1 MKNLY
6 NSKINEVFLAQIK
19 RNKKFSK
26 SKFNYLPEEIYN
38 FFFLTFTL
46 LFSLAIISHDPT
58 DPNFFKTGLG
68 DTINNYIGVFGSYI
82 SHITFMVLG
91 NSSYFFTSLLLYL
104 ALCKYRILSNDIKLA
119 SLKNITLIVI
129 MLISLSL
136 LFEFTVPN
144 SGGYLGHLIFYYVS
158 NYIGDYGTLLA
169 SVLILIYSFTIYFN
183 VSIMSLLK
191 KTNKIFT
198 YVYLKTKYNIKSFYE
213 KTNLKIQLNKQKK
226 DNIENNKEKA
236 PRSTTV
242 EILKEKP
249 VESKRAFKEKQQILF
264 SDDNNRLPLIEFLE
278 KHDSEIISH
287 DEDSLKLMSELL
299 EQNLSHYGISAK
311 VKAVKPGPIVTLFEI
326 EPVAGTKA
334 ATINTISKDLAR
346 TMTVPSLRV
355 VETVPGTAHIG
366 IEIPNDDRETVSLKD
381 IISSKEFED
390 SKASLTMAL
399 GKDIQGKPV
408 CIDLHKLPHLLVA
421 GTTGSGKSVAVH
433 SMIVSL
439 LYKHDVDHLKFLMID
454 PKMLEL
460 STYEGLPHLLHP
472 VVTDMNEAKSVLHWC
487 VQEMERRYRFM
498 MDLNVRNIQSYNKQ
512 IKKNQD
518 EGVNVVYGPSEG
530 NNEKFHEKIPYIVV
544 VVDEFADMMQTVG
557 KKVEDLITRLA
568 QKARAAG
575 IHLILAT
582 QRPSVNVI
590 TGLIKAN
597 IPTRIGMKVSSNID
611 SRTILDSMGAEQL
624 LGLGDMLFRDSGTN
638 VLKRIHGSYVSE
650 NEISKITDFLREQ
663 KISDEIESIL
673 LEDNDDTT
681 DNEINETSD
690 ELYNEAVSIV
700 KETKKTSISFLQRKL
715 KIGYNRAANLIEA
728 MEAKGILSEPQ
739 TNGNR
744 DIL

>member
-1 MKNLY
+1 MLFGKTTYFITVLLIYLVLERYGLVPSRGTIFSYKNSLLVLLILTSLSIISDFILSGTGGY
-6 NSKINEVFLAQIK
+6 LGHISLHHL
-19 RNKKFSK
+19 S
-26 SKFNYLPEEIYN
+26 NYIGAYGSVTASL
-38 FFFLTFTL
+38 LTL
-46 LFSLAIISHDPT
+46 LFSLV
-58 DPNFFKTGLG
+58 
-68 DTINNYIGVFGSYI
+68 Y
-82 SHITFMVLG
+82 
-91 NSSYFFTSLLLYL
+91 YF
-104 ALCKYRILSNDIKLA
+104 DI
-119 SLKNITLIVI
+119 
-129 MLISLSL
+129 
-136 LFEFTVPN
+136 
-144 SGGYLGHLIFYYVS
+144 
-158 NYIGDYGTLLA
+158 
-169 SVLILIYSFTIYFN
+169 SVLSTYN
-183 VSIMSLLK
+183 RLK
-191 KTNKIFT
+191 KIFT
-198 YVYLKTKYNIKSFYE
+198 YLYLKIKYKVLSFYE
-213 KTNLKIQLNKQKK
+213 KTNLQIQLAKQKK
-226 DNIENNKEKA
+226 NNNENIIKKEPSA
-236 PRSTTV
+236 TQV
-242 EILKEKP
+242 EIIKQKSI
-249 VESKRAFKEKQQILF
+249 ESKREFKEKQQTLF
-264 SDDNNRLPLIEFLE
+264 SDNNKLPLLEFLE
-278 KHDSEIISH
+278 KHNSEIINH
-287 DEDSLKLMSELL
+287 DEDSLKLMSEML
-299 EQNLSHYGISAK
+299 EQNLQHYGISAK

-326 EPVAGTKA
+326 EPIAGTKA
-334 ATINTISKDLAR
+334 ATISTISKDLAR

-381 IISSKEFED
+381 IISSKEFEN
-390 SKASLTMAL
+390 SKAALTMAL

-408 CIDLHKLPHLLVA
+408 CVDLHKLPHLLVA

-439 LYKHDVDHLKFLMID
+439 LYKHDIENLKFLMID

-512 IKKNQD
+512 LKQNIDDGIKT
-518 EGVNVVYGPSEG
+518 VYGPTEG
-530 NNEKFHEKIPYIVV
+530 NNEKYHEKLPYIVV

-597 IPTRIGMKVSSNID
+597 IPTRIGLKVSSNID

-624 LGLGDMLFRDSGTN
+624 LGLGDMLFRGSGTN
-638 VLKRIHGSYVSE
+638 VLQRIHGAFVSE
-650 NEISKITDFLREQ
+650 GEITKIADFLRDQ
-663 KISDEIESIL
+663 KRNDDIESIL
-673 LEDNDDTT
+673 LDNDETE
-681 DNEINETSD
+681 NQEEINETSD
-690 ELYNEAVSIV
+690 ELYNEAVNIV
-700 KETKKTSISFLQRKL
+700 KDTKKTSISFLQRKL

-739 TNGNR
+739 SNGNR

>member
-1 MKNLY
+1 M
-6 NSKINEVFLAQIK
+6 AQIR
-19 RNKKFSK
+19 RNKKFTQSK
-26 SKFNYLPEEIYN
+26 LSYLPKEIYN
-38 FFFLTFTL
+38 FFFLAFTL
-46 LFSLAIISHDPT
+46 LFALSIISHDPS

-68 DTINNYIGVFGSYI
+68 DTINNYIGIFGSYI
-82 SHITFMVLG
+82 SHITFMIFG
-91 NSSYFFTSLLLYL
+91 KTSYFITALLIYL
-104 ALCKYRILSNDIKLA
+104 AFQKYRILITNETSV
-119 SLKNITLIVI
+119 SFKNIALVI
-129 MLISLSL
+129 ILLTSMSTVSEYILSS
-136 LFEFTVPN
+136 T
-144 SGGYLGHLIFYYVS
+144 GGYLGHIIFYHLS
-158 NYIGDYGTLLA
+158 NYIGEYGALLA
-169 SVLILIYSFTIYFN
+169 SVMSFVYSFIFYFDIS
-183 VSIMSLLK
+183 VSN
-191 KTNKIFT
+191 TFNKIMKMST
-198 YVYLKTKYNIKSFYE
+198 YIYLKTKYKLGNLYE
-213 KTNLKIQLNKQKK
+213 QINLKVQLAKQKKTNLNIKVEKK
-226 DNIENNKEKA
+226 PNL
-236 PRSTTV
+236 TQV
-242 EILKEKP
+242 EIVKP
-249 VESKRAFKEKQQILF
+249 KSVESKRAFKEKQQILF
-264 SDDNNRLPLIEFLE
+264 SDSNNKLPLLEFLE
-278 KHDSEIISH
+278 QHDSEIINH
-287 DEDSLKLMSELL
+287 DEESLKLMSEML

-334 ATINTISKDLAR
+334 ATINKISKDLAR

-381 IISSKEFED
+381 IISSKEFEN
-390 SKASLTMAL
+390 SRAALTMAL

-408 CIDLHKLPHLLVA
+408 CVDLHKLPHLLVA

-512 IKKNQD
+512 IKKNKD
-518 EGVNVVYGPSEG
+518 EGINAVYSPTEG
-530 NNEKFHEKIPYIVV
+530 NNERYHEKLPYIVV

-597 IPTRIGMKVSSNID
+597 IPTRIGLKVSSNID

-624 LGLGDMLFRDSGTN
+624 LGLGDMLFRGSGTN
-638 VLKRIHGSYVSE
+638 ILQRIHGAYVSE
-650 NEISKITDFLREQ
+650 GEITKISDFLREQ
-663 KISDEIESIL
+663 KRNNEIESIL
-673 LEDNDDTT
+673 LEDDEPEEN
-681 DNEINETSD
+681 NEINETSD
-690 ELYNEAVSIV
+690 ELYNEAVNIV

-739 TNGNR
+739 SNGNR
-744 DIL
+744 EIL

>member
-1 MKNLY
+1 
-6 NSKINEVFLAQIK
+6 
-19 RNKKFSK
+19 
-26 SKFNYLPEEIYN
+26 LPKEIFN

-46 LFSLAIISHDPT
+46 LFTLSIISYDPS

-68 DTINNYIGVFGSYI
+68 DTINNYIGIFGSYV
-82 SHITFMVLG
+82 SHITFMLFGKTTYFISVLLIYLVLERYG
-91 NSSYFFTSLLLYL
+91 LVPSRGTIFSYKNSLLVLLILTSLSIISDF
-104 ALCKYRILSNDIKLA
+104 ILSG
-119 SLKNITLIVI
+119 T
-129 MLISLSL
+129 
-136 LFEFTVPN
+136 
-144 SGGYLGHLIFYYVS
+144 GGYLGHISLHHLS
-158 NYIGDYGTLLA
+158 NYIGAYGSVIASLLTLLFSLVHYFDI
-169 SVLILIYSFTIYFN
+169 SVLSTYNRF
-183 VSIMSLLK
+183 K
-191 KTNKIFT
+191 KIFT
-198 YVYLKTKYNIKSFYE
+198 YLYLKIKYKVLSFYE
-213 KTNLKIQLNKQKK
+213 KTNLQIQLAKQKK
-226 DNIENNKEKA
+226 NNNENIIKKE
-236 PRSTTV
+236 PSTTQV
-242 EILKEKP
+242 EIIKQKSI
-249 VESKRAFKEKQQILF
+249 ESKREFKEKQQTLF
-264 SDDNNRLPLIEFLE
+264 SDNNKLPLLEFLE
-278 KHDSEIISH
+278 KHNSEIINH
-287 DEDSLKLMSELL
+287 DEDSLKLMSEML
-299 EQNLSHYGISAK
+299 EQNLQHYGISAK

-326 EPVAGTKA
+326 EPIAGTKA
-334 ATINTISKDLAR
+334 ATISTISKDLAR

-381 IISSKEFED
+381 IISSKEFEN
-390 SKASLTMAL
+390 SKAALTMAL

-408 CIDLHKLPHLLVA
+408 CVDLHKLPHLLVA

-439 LYKHDVDHLKFLMID
+439 LYKHDIENLKFLMID

-512 IKKNQD
+512 LKQNIDDGIKT
-518 EGVNVVYGPSEG
+518 VYGPTEG
-530 NNEKFHEKIPYIVV
+530 NNEKYHEKLPYIVV

-597 IPTRIGMKVSSNID
+597 IPTRIGLKVSSNID

-624 LGLGDMLFRDSGTN
+624 LGLGDMLFRGSGTN
-638 VLKRIHGSYVSE
+638 VLQRIHGAFVSE
-650 NEISKITDFLREQ
+650 GEITKIADFLRDQ
-663 KISDEIESIL
+663 KRNDDIESIL
-673 LEDNDDTT
+673 LDNDETE
-681 DNEINETSD
+681 NQEEINETSD
-690 ELYNEAVSIV
+690 ELYNEAVNIV
-700 KETKKTSISFLQRKL
+700 KDTKKTSISFLQRKL

-739 TNGNR
+739 SNGNR

>member
-1 MKNLY
+1 M
-6 NSKINEVFLAQIK
+6 AQIR
-19 RNKKFSK
+19 RNKKFTQSK
-26 SKFNYLPEEIYN
+26 LSYLPREIYN
-38 FFFLTFTL
+38 FFFLAFTL
-46 LFSLAIISHDPT
+46 LFALSIISHDPS

-68 DTINNYIGVFGSYI
+68 DTINNYIGIFGSYI
-82 SHITFMVLG
+82 SHITFMIFG
-91 NSSYFFTSLLLYL
+91 KTSYFITALLIYL
-104 ALCKYRILSNDIKLA
+104 AFQKYRILITNETSV
-119 SLKNITLIVI
+119 SFKNIALVLILLTSMSTVSEYI
-129 MLISLSL
+129 LSS
-136 LFEFTVPN
+136 T
-144 SGGYLGHLIFYYVS
+144 GGYLGHIIFYHLS
-158 NYIGDYGTLLA
+158 NYIGAYGALLA
-169 SVLILIYSFTIYFN
+169 SVMSFVYSFIFYFDIS
-183 VSIMSLLK
+183 VSN
-191 KTNKIFT
+191 TFNKIMKMST
-198 YVYLKTKYNIKSFYE
+198 YIYLKTKYKLGNLYE
-213 KTNLKIQLNKQKK
+213 QINLKVQLAKQKKTNLNIKVEKK
-226 DNIENNKEKA
+226 PNL
-236 PRSTTV
+236 TQV
-242 EILKEKP
+242 EIVKPKP

-264 SDDNNRLPLIEFLE
+264 SDSNNKLPLLEFLE
-278 KHDSEIISH
+278 QHDSEIINH
-287 DEDSLKLMSELL
+287 DEESLKLMSEML

-381 IISSKEFED
+381 IISSKEFEN

-408 CIDLHKLPHLLVA
+408 CVDLHKLPHLLVA

-512 IKKNQD
+512 IKKNKD
-518 EGVNVVYGPSEG
+518 EGINSVYSPTEG
-530 NNEKFHEKIPYIVV
+530 NNERYHEKLPYIVV

-597 IPTRIGMKVSSNID
+597 IPTRIGLKVSSNID

-624 LGLGDMLFRDSGTN
+624 LGLGDMLFRGSGTN
-638 VLKRIHGSYVSE
+638 ILQRIHGAYVSE
-650 NEISKITDFLREQ
+650 GEITKISDFLREQ
-663 KISDEIESIL
+663 KRNNEIESIL
-673 LEDNDDTT
+673 LEDDEPEEQ
-681 DNEINETSD
+681 NEINETSD
-690 ELYNEAVSIV
+690 ELYNEAVNIV

-739 TNGNR
+739 SNGNR
-744 DIL
+744 EIL

>member
-1 MKNLY
+1 MY
-6 NSKINEVFLAQIK
+6 NPYRNEVNLAQIR
-19 RNKKFSK
+19 RNKKFTQSK
-26 SKFNYLPEEIYN
+26 LSYLPKEIYN
-38 FFFLTFTL
+38 FFFLAFTL
-46 LFSLAIISHDPT
+46 LFALSIISHDPS

-68 DTINNYIGVFGSYI
+68 DTINNYIGIFGSYI
-82 SHITFMVLG
+82 SHITFMIFG
-91 NSSYFFTSLLLYL
+91 KTSYFITALLIYL
-104 ALCKYRILSNDIKLA
+104 AFQKYRILIANETSV
-119 SLKNITLIVI
+119 SFKNIALVI
-129 MLISLSL
+129 ILLTSLSTV
-136 LFEFTVPN
+136 FEYILSST
-144 SGGYLGHLIFYYVS
+144 GGYLGHIIFYHLS
-158 NYIGDYGTLLA
+158 NYIGAYGTLLA
-169 SVLILIYSFTIYFN
+169 SVMSFVYSFIFYFD
-183 VSIMSLLK
+183 VSVSN
-191 KTNKIFT
+191 TFNKIIKMST
-198 YVYLKTKYNIKSFYE
+198 YIYLKTKYKLGNLYE
-213 KTNLKIQLNKQKK
+213 QINLKVQLAKQKKTNLNIKVEKK
-226 DNIENNKEKA
+226 PNL
-236 PRSTTV
+236 TQV
-242 EILKEKP
+242 EIVKPKP

-264 SDDNNRLPLIEFLE
+264 SDSNNKLPLLEFLE
-278 KHDSEIISH
+278 QHDSEIINH
-287 DEDSLKLMSELL
+287 DEESLKLMSEML

-381 IISSKEFED
+381 IISSKEFEN

-408 CIDLHKLPHLLVA
+408 CVDLHKLPHLLVA

-512 IKKNQD
+512 IKKNKD
-518 EGVNVVYGPSEG
+518 EGINAVYSPTEG
-530 NNEKFHEKIPYIVV
+530 NNERYHEKLPYIVV

-597 IPTRIGMKVSSNID
+597 IPTRIGLKVSSNID

-624 LGLGDMLFRDSGTN
+624 LGLGDMLFRGSGTN
-638 VLKRIHGSYVSE
+638 ILQRIHGAFVSE
-650 NEISKITDFLREQ
+650 GEITKISDFLREQ
-663 KISDEIESIL
+663 KRNNEMESIL
-673 LEDNDDTT
+673 LEDDEPEEQ
-681 DNEINETSD
+681 NEINETSD
-690 ELYNEAVSIV
+690 ELYNEAVNIV

-739 TNGNR
+739 SNGNR
-744 DIL
+744 EIL

>member
-1 MKNLY
+1 M
-6 NSKINEVFLAQIK
+6 AQIR
-19 RNKKFSK
+19 RNKKFTQSK
-26 SKFNYLPEEIYN
+26 LRYLPKEIYN
-38 FFFLTFTL
+38 FFFLAFTL
-46 LFSLAIISHDPT
+46 LFALSIISHDPS

-68 DTINNYIGVFGSYI
+68 DTINNYIGIFGSYI
-82 SHITFMVLG
+82 SHITFMIFG
-91 NSSYFFTSLLLYL
+91 KTSYFITALLIYL
-104 ALCKYRILSNDIKLA
+104 AFQKYRILITNETSV
-119 SLKNITLIVI
+119 SFKNIALVI
-129 MLISLSL
+129 ILLTSMSTVSEYILSS
-136 LFEFTVPN
+136 T
-144 SGGYLGHLIFYYVS
+144 GGYLGHIIFYHLS
-158 NYIGDYGTLLA
+158 NYIGAYGALLA
-169 SVLILIYSFTIYFN
+169 SVMSFVYSFIFYFDIS
-183 VSIMSLLK
+183 VSN
-191 KTNKIFT
+191 TFNKIMKMST
-198 YVYLKTKYNIKSFYE
+198 YIYLKTKYKLGNLYE
-213 KTNLKIQLNKQKK
+213 QINLKVQLAKQKKTNLNIKVEKK
-226 DNIENNKEKA
+226 SNL
-236 PRSTTV
+236 TQV
-242 EILKEKP
+242 EIVKPKP

-264 SDDNNRLPLIEFLE
+264 SDSNNKLPLLEFLE
-278 KHDSEIISH
+278 QHDSEIINH
-287 DEDSLKLMSELL
+287 DEESLKLMSEML

-381 IISSKEFED
+381 IISSKEFEN
-390 SKASLTMAL
+390 SKAALTMAL

-408 CIDLHKLPHLLVA
+408 CVDLHKLPHLLVA

-439 LYKHDVDHLKFLMID
+439 LYKHDIDHLKFLMID

-512 IKKNQD
+512 IKKNKD
-518 EGVNVVYGPSEG
+518 EGINAVYSPTEG
-530 NNEKFHEKIPYIVV
+530 NNERYHEKLPYIVV

-597 IPTRIGMKVSSNID
+597 IPTRIGLKVSSNID

-624 LGLGDMLFRDSGTN
+624 LGLGDMLFRGSGTN
-638 VLKRIHGSYVSE
+638 ILQRIHGAFVSE
-650 NEISKITDFLREQ
+650 GEITKISDFLREQ
-663 KISDEIESIL
+663 KRNNEMESIL
-673 LEDNDDTT
+673 LEDDEPEEQ
-681 DNEINETSD
+681 NEINETSD
-690 ELYNEAVSIV
+690 ELYNEAVNIV

-739 TNGNR
+739 SNGNR
-744 DIL
+744 EIL

>member
-1 MKNLY
+1 LVY
-6 NSKINEVFLAQIK
+6 
-19 RNKKFSK
+19 
-26 SKFNYLPEEIYN
+26 
-38 FFFLTFTL
+38 
-46 LFSLAIISHDPT
+46 
-58 DPNFFKTGLG
+58 
-68 DTINNYIGVFGSYI
+68 
-82 SHITFMVLG
+82 
-91 NSSYFFTSLLLYL
+91 YF
-104 ALCKYRILSNDIKLA
+104 DI
-119 SLKNITLIVI
+119 
-129 MLISLSL
+129 
-136 LFEFTVPN
+136 
-144 SGGYLGHLIFYYVS
+144 
-158 NYIGDYGTLLA
+158 
-169 SVLILIYSFTIYFN
+169 SVLRTYNRF
-183 VSIMSLLK
+183 K
-191 KTNKIFT
+191 KIFT
-198 YVYLKTKYNIKSFYE
+198 YLYLKIKYKTLSFYE
-213 KTNLKIQLNKQKK
+213 KTNLQIQLAKQKK
-226 DNIENNKEKA
+226 INNKNIIKKEPNA
-236 PRSTTV
+236 TEV
-242 EILKEKP
+242 EIIKP
-249 VESKRAFKEKQQILF
+249 KSIESKREFKEKQQTLF
-264 SDDNNRLPLIEFLE
+264 SNNNKLPLLEFLE
-278 KHDSEIISH
+278 KHNSEIINH
-287 DEDSLKLMSELL
+287 DEDSLKLMSEML
-299 EQNLSHYGISAK
+299 EQNLQHYGISAK

-326 EPVAGTKA
+326 EPIAGTKA
-334 ATINTISKDLAR
+334 ATISTISKDLAR

-381 IISSKEFED
+381 IISSKEFEN
-390 SKASLTMAL
+390 SKAALTMAL

-408 CIDLHKLPHLLVA
+408 CVDLHKLPHLLVA

-439 LYKHDVDHLKFLMID
+439 LYKHDIENLKFLMID

-512 IKKNQD
+512 LKQNIDNGIKT
-518 EGVNVVYGPSEG
+518 VYGPTEG
-530 NNEKFHEKIPYIVV
+530 NNEKYHEKLPYIVV

-597 IPTRIGMKVSSNID
+597 IPTRIGLKVSSNID

-624 LGLGDMLFRDSGTN
+624 LGLGDMLFRGSGTN
-638 VLKRIHGSYVSE
+638 VLQRIHGAFVSE
-650 NEISKITDFLREQ
+650 GEITKIADFLRDQ
-663 KISDEIESIL
+663 KRNNDIESIL
-673 LEDNDDTT
+673 LDNDETENQD
-681 DNEINETSD
+681 EINETSD
-690 ELYNEAVSIV
+690 ELYNEAVNIV
-700 KETKKTSISFLQRKL
+700 KDTKKTSISFLQRKL

-739 TNGNR
+739 SNGNR

>member
-1 MKNLY
+1 M
-6 NSKINEVFLAQIK
+6 AQIR
-19 RNKKFSK
+19 RNKKFTQSK
-26 SKFNYLPEEIYN
+26 LSYLPKEIYN
-38 FFFLTFTL
+38 FFFLAFTL
-46 LFSLAIISHDPT
+46 LFALSIISHDPS

-68 DTINNYIGVFGSYI
+68 DTINNYIGIFGSYI
-82 SHITFMVLG
+82 SHITFMIFG
-91 NSSYFFTSLLLYL
+91 KTSYFITALLIYL
-104 ALCKYRILSNDIKLA
+104 AFQKYRILITNETSA
-119 SLKNITLIVI
+119 SFKNIALVI
-129 MLISLSL
+129 ILLTSMSTVSEYILSS
-136 LFEFTVPN
+136 T
-144 SGGYLGHLIFYYVS
+144 GGYLGHIIFYHLS
-158 NYIGDYGTLLA
+158 NYIGEYGALLA
-169 SVLILIYSFTIYFN
+169 SVMSFVYSFIFYFDIS
-183 VSIMSLLK
+183 VSN
-191 KTNKIFT
+191 TFNKIMKMTT
-198 YVYLKTKYNIKSFYE
+198 YIYLKTKYKLGNLYE
-213 KTNLKIQLNKQKK
+213 QINLKVQLAKQKKTNLNIKIEKK
-226 DNIENNKEKA
+226 PNL
-236 PRSTTV
+236 TQV
-242 EILKEKP
+242 EIVKP
-249 VESKRAFKEKQQILF
+249 KSVESKRAFKEKQQILF
-264 SDDNNRLPLIEFLE
+264 SDSNNKLPLLEFLE
-278 KHDSEIISH
+278 QHDSEIINH
-287 DEDSLKLMSELL
+287 DEESLKLMSEML

-381 IISSKEFED
+381 IISSKEFEN
-390 SKASLTMAL
+390 SKAALTMAL

-408 CIDLHKLPHLLVA
+408 CVDLHKLPHLLVA

-439 LYKHDVDHLKFLMID
+439 LYKHDIDHLKFLMID

-512 IKKNQD
+512 IKKNKD
-518 EGVNVVYGPSEG
+518 EGINAVYSPTEG
-530 NNEKFHEKIPYIVV
+530 NNEKYHEKLPYIVV

-597 IPTRIGMKVSSNID
+597 IPTRIGLKVSSNID

-624 LGLGDMLFRDSGTN
+624 LGLGDMLFRGSGTN
-638 VLKRIHGSYVSE
+638 ILQRIHGAFVSE
-650 NEISKITDFLREQ
+650 GEITKISDFLREQ
-663 KISDEIESIL
+663 KRNNEMESIL
-673 LEDNDDTT
+673 LEDDEPEEQ
-681 DNEINETSD
+681 NEINETSD
-690 ELYNEAVSIV
+690 ELYNEAVNIV

-739 TNGNR
+739 SNGNR
-744 DIL
+744 EIL

>member
-1 MKNLY
+1 
-6 NSKINEVFLAQIK
+6 LAQIK
-19 RNKKFSK
+19 RNKKFTK
-26 SKFNYLPEEIYN
+26 TKLNYLPKEIFN

-46 LFSLAIISHDPT
+46 LFTLSIISYDPS

-68 DTINNYIGVFGSYI
+68 DTINNYIGIFGSYV
-82 SHITFMVLG
+82 SHITFMLFGKTTYFISVLLIYLVLERYG
-91 NSSYFFTSLLLYL
+91 LVPSRGTIFSYKNSLLVLLILTSLSIISDF
-104 ALCKYRILSNDIKLA
+104 ILSG
-119 SLKNITLIVI
+119 T
-129 MLISLSL
+129 
-136 LFEFTVPN
+136 
-144 SGGYLGHLIFYYVS
+144 GGYLGHISLHHLS
-158 NYIGDYGTLLA
+158 NYIGAYGSVIASLLTLLFSLVHYFDI
-169 SVLILIYSFTIYFN
+169 SVLSTYNRF
-183 VSIMSLLK
+183 K
-191 KTNKIFT
+191 KIFT
-198 YVYLKTKYNIKSFYE
+198 YLYLKIKYKVLSFYE
-213 KTNLKIQLNKQKK
+213 KTNLQIQLAKQKK
-226 DNIENNKEKA
+226 NNNENIIKKE
-236 PRSTTV
+236 PSTTQV
-242 EILKEKP
+242 EIIKQKSI
-249 VESKRAFKEKQQILF
+249 ESKREFKEKQQTLF
-264 SDDNNRLPLIEFLE
+264 SDNNKLPLLEFLE
-278 KHDSEIISH
+278 KHNSEIINH
-287 DEDSLKLMSELL
+287 DEDSLKLMSEML
-299 EQNLSHYGISAK
+299 EQNLQHYGISAK

-326 EPVAGTKA
+326 EPIAGTKA
-334 ATINTISKDLAR
+334 ATISTISKDLAR

-381 IISSKEFED
+381 IISSKEFEN
-390 SKASLTMAL
+390 SKAALTMAL

-408 CIDLHKLPHLLVA
+408 CVDLHKLPHLLVA

-439 LYKHDVDHLKFLMID
+439 LYKHDIENLKFLMID

-512 IKKNQD
+512 LKQNIDDGIKT
-518 EGVNVVYGPSEG
+518 VYGPTEG
-530 NNEKFHEKIPYIVV
+530 NNEKYHEKLPYIVV

-597 IPTRIGMKVSSNID
+597 IPTRIGLKVSSNID

-624 LGLGDMLFRDSGTN
+624 LGLGDMLFRGSGTN
-638 VLKRIHGSYVSE
+638 VLQRIHGAFVSE
-650 NEISKITDFLREQ
+650 GEITKIADFLRDQ
-663 KISDEIESIL
+663 KRNDDIESIL
-673 LEDNDDTT
+673 LDNDETE
-681 DNEINETSD
+681 NQEEINETSD
-690 ELYNEAVSIV
+690 ELYNEAVNIV
-700 KETKKTSISFLQRKL
+700 KDTKKTSISFLQRKL

-739 TNGNR
+739 SNGNR

>member
-1 MKNLY
+1 VKNLY

-19 RNKKFSK
+19 RNKKFTK
-26 SKFNYLPEEIYN
+26 AKFNYVPEEIYN

-46 LFSLAIISHDPT
+46 LFSLAIISHDPS

-91 NSSYFFTSLLLYL
+91 NSSYFLMGLLLYL
-104 ALCKYRILSNDIKLA
+104 ALCKYRITRNDIKLF
-119 SLKNITLIVI
+119 SLKHIALMMI

-136 LFEFTVPN
+136 LFEYTTAS
-144 SGGYLGHLIFYYVS
+144 SGGYLGHSLFYYLS
-158 NYIGDYGTLLA
+158 NYIGNYGTLLA
-169 SVLILIYSFTIYFN
+169 SILSLIYSAIIYFKIS
-183 VSIMSLLK
+183 VIALLN

-198 YVYLKTKYNIKSFYE
+198 YIYLKTKYNLKSFYE
-213 KTNLKIQLNKQKK
+213 KTNLQIQLNKQKK
-226 DNIENNKEKA
+226 VKIEHSKEKS
-236 PRSTTV
+236 PRNTKV

-249 VESKRAFKEKQQILF
+249 IESKREFKEKQQILF
-264 SDDNNRLPLIEFLE
+264 SDSNNKLPLIEFLE
-278 KHDSEIISH
+278 KHNSEIINH
-287 DEDSLKLMSELL
+287 DEASLKLMSEML

-311 VKAVKPGPIVTLFEI
+311 VQAVKPGPIVTLFEI

-381 IISSKEFED
+381 IICSKEFEN
-390 SKASLTMAL
+390 SKAALTMAL

-512 IKKNQD
+512 VEKNQE

-530 NNEKFHEKIPYIVV
+530 NNEKYHEKIPYIVV

-638 VLKRIHGSYVSE
+638 VLKRIHGSFVSE

-663 KISDEIESIL
+663 KINEDIESIL
-673 LEDNDDTT
+673 LDDDDESIDT
-681 DNEINETSD
+681 EINETSD

-739 TNGNR
+739 SNGNR
-744 DIL
+744 ELL

>member
-1 MKNLY
+1 MY
-6 NSKINEVFLAQIK
+6 NPYRNEVDLAQIR
-19 RNKKFSK
+19 RNKKFTQSK
-26 SKFNYLPEEIYN
+26 LSYLPKEIYN
-38 FFFLTFTL
+38 FFFLAFTL
-46 LFSLAIISHDPT
+46 LFALSIISHDPS

-68 DTINNYIGVFGSYI
+68 DTINNYIGIFGSYI
-82 SHITFMVLG
+82 SHITFMIFG
-91 NSSYFFTSLLLYL
+91 KTSYFITALLIYL
-104 ALCKYRILSNDIKLA
+104 AFQKYRILISTETPV
-119 SLKNITLIVI
+119 SLKNILLVI
-129 MLISLSL
+129 ILLTSMSSISEHILSN
-136 LFEFTVPN
+136 T
-144 SGGYLGHLIFYYVS
+144 GGYLGHIIFYYLS
-158 NYIGDYGTLLA
+158 NYIGVYGALLA
-169 SVLILIYSFTIYFN
+169 SVMSFAYSFIFYFDISVSNTLNKITKISTYIYFKTKYKLGN
-183 VSIMSLLK
+183 LYEQINLKVQLAKQK
-191 KTNKIFT
+191 KTN
-198 YVYLKTKYNIKSFYE
+198 LNIKIE
-213 KTNLKIQLNKQKK
+213 KKPNLTQ
-226 DNIENNKEKA
+226 
-236 PRSTTV
+236 V
-242 EILKEKP
+242 EIVKP
-249 VESKRAFKEKQQILF
+249 KSVESKRAFKEKQQILF
-264 SDDNNRLPLIEFLE
+264 GDSNNKLPLLEFLQQ
-278 KHDSEIISH
+278 HDSEIINH
-287 DEDSLKLMSELL
+287 NEESLKLMSEML

-381 IISSKEFED
+381 IISSKEFEN
-390 SKASLTMAL
+390 SKAALTMAL

-408 CIDLHKLPHLLVA
+408 CFDLHKLPHLLVA

-512 IKKNQD
+512 IKKNKD
-518 EGVNVVYGPSEG
+518 EGINAVYSPTEG
-530 NNEKFHEKIPYIVV
+530 NNERYHEKLPYIVV

-597 IPTRIGMKVSSNID
+597 IPTRIGLKVSSNID

-624 LGLGDMLFRDSGTN
+624 LGLGDMLFRGSGTN
-638 VLKRIHGSYVSE
+638 ILQRIHGAYVSE
-650 NEISKITDFLREQ
+650 GEITKISEFLREQ
-663 KISDEIESIL
+663 KRNNEIESIL
-673 LEDNDDTT
+673 LEDDEPEEQ
-681 DNEINETSD
+681 NEINETSD
-690 ELYNEAVSIV
+690 ELYNEAVNIV

-739 TNGNR
+739 SNGNR
-744 DIL
+744 EIL

>member
-1 MKNLY
+1 M
-6 NSKINEVFLAQIK
+6 AQIK
-19 RNKKFSK
+19 RNKKFTK
-26 SKFNYLPEEIYN
+26 TKLNYLPKEIFN

-46 LFSLAIISHDPT
+46 LFTLSIISHDPS

-68 DTINNYIGVFGSYI
+68 DTINNYIGIFGSYV
-82 SHITFMVLG
+82 SHITFMLFGKTTYFITVLLIYLVLERYG
-91 NSSYFFTSLLLYL
+91 LVPSRGTTFSYKNSLLVL
-104 ALCKYRILSNDIKLA
+104 
-119 SLKNITLIVI
+119 LI
-129 MLISLSL
+129 LISLSIMSDFIL
-136 LFEFTVPN
+136 SGT
-144 SGGYLGHLIFYYVS
+144 GGYLGHISLHHLS
-158 NYIGDYGTLLA
+158 NYIGAYGSVIASLVTLLYSLVYYFDI
-169 SVLILIYSFTIYFN
+169 SVLSTYNRF
-183 VSIMSLLK
+183 K
-191 KTNKIFT
+191 KIFT
-198 YVYLKTKYNIKSFYE
+198 YLYLKIKYKTLSFYE
-213 KTNLKIQLNKQKK
+213 KTNLQIQLAKQKK
-226 DNIENNKEKA
+226 INNKNIIKKEPNA
-236 PRSTTV
+236 TEV
-242 EILKEKP
+242 EIIKP
-249 VESKRAFKEKQQILF
+249 KSIESKREFKEKQQTLF
-264 SDDNNRLPLIEFLE
+264 SDNNKLPLLEFLE
-278 KHDSEIISH
+278 KHNSEIINH
-287 DEDSLKLMSELL
+287 DEDSLKLMSEML
-299 EQNLSHYGISAK
+299 EQNLQHYGISAK

-326 EPVAGTKA
+326 EPIAGTKA
-334 ATINTISKDLAR
+334 ATISTISKDLAR

-381 IISSKEFED
+381 IISSKEFEN
-390 SKASLTMAL
+390 SKAALTMAL

-408 CIDLHKLPHLLVA
+408 CVDLHKLPHLLVA

-439 LYKHDVDHLKFLMID
+439 LYKHDIENLKFLMID

-512 IKKNQD
+512 LKQNIDNGIKT
-518 EGVNVVYGPSEG
+518 VYGPTEG
-530 NNEKFHEKIPYIVV
+530 NNEKYHEKLPYIVV

-597 IPTRIGMKVSSNID
+597 IPTRIGLKVSSNID

-624 LGLGDMLFRDSGTN
+624 LGLGDMLFRGSGTN
-638 VLKRIHGSYVSE
+638 VLQRIHGAFVSE
-650 NEISKITDFLREQ
+650 GEITKIADFLRDQ
-663 KISDEIESIL
+663 KRNDDIESIL
-673 LEDNDDTT
+673 LDNDETE
-681 DNEINETSD
+681 NQEEINETSD
-690 ELYNEAVSIV
+690 ELYNEAVNIV
-700 KETKKTSISFLQRKL
+700 KDTKKTSISFLQRKL

-739 TNGNR
+739 SNGNR

>member
-1 MKNLY
+1 MSTVSEY
-6 NSKINEVFLAQIK
+6 
-19 RNKKFSK
+19 
-26 SKFNYLPEEIYN
+26 
-38 FFFLTFTL
+38 
-46 LFSLAIISHDPT
+46 
-58 DPNFFKTGLG
+58 
-68 DTINNYIGVFGSYI
+68 
-82 SHITFMVLG
+82 
-91 NSSYFFTSLLLYL
+91 
-104 ALCKYRILSNDIKLA
+104 ILS
-119 SLKNITLIVI
+119 ST
-129 MLISLSL
+129 
-136 LFEFTVPN
+136 
-144 SGGYLGHLIFYYVS
+144 GGYLGHIIFYHLS
-158 NYIGDYGTLLA
+158 NYIGEYGALLA
-169 SVLILIYSFTIYFN
+169 SVMSFVYSFIFYFDIS
-183 VSIMSLLK
+183 VSN
-191 KTNKIFT
+191 TFNKIMKMTT
-198 YVYLKTKYNIKSFYE
+198 YIYLKTKYKLGNLYE
-213 KTNLKIQLNKQKK
+213 QINLKVQLAKQKKTNLNIKVEKK
-226 DNIENNKEKA
+226 PNL
-236 PRSTTV
+236 TQV
-242 EILKEKP
+242 EIVKP
-249 VESKRAFKEKQQILF
+249 KSVESKRAFKEKQQILF
-264 SDDNNRLPLIEFLE
+264 SDSNNKLPLLEFLE
-278 KHDSEIISH
+278 QHDSEIINH
-287 DEDSLKLMSELL
+287 DEESLKLMSEML

-381 IISSKEFED
+381 IISSKEFEN
-390 SKASLTMAL
+390 SKAALTMAL

-408 CIDLHKLPHLLVA
+408 CVDLHKLPHLLVA

-439 LYKHDVDHLKFLMID
+439 LYKHDIDHLKFLMID

-512 IKKNQD
+512 IKKNKD
-518 EGVNVVYGPSEG
+518 EGINAVYSPTEG
-530 NNEKFHEKIPYIVV
+530 NNERYHEKLPYIVV

-597 IPTRIGMKVSSNID
+597 IPTRIGLKVSSNID

-624 LGLGDMLFRDSGTN
+624 LGLGDMLFRGSGTN
-638 VLKRIHGSYVSE
+638 ILQRIHGAFVSE
-650 NEISKITDFLREQ
+650 GEITKISDFLREQ
-663 KISDEIESIL
+663 KRNNEMESIL
-673 LEDNDDTT
+673 LEDDEPEEQ
-681 DNEINETSD
+681 NEINETSD
-690 ELYNEAVSIV
+690 ELYNEAVNIV

-739 TNGNR
+739 SNGNR
-744 DIL
+744 EIL

>member
-1 MKNLY
+1 M
-6 NSKINEVFLAQIK
+6 AQIR
-19 RNKKFSK
+19 RNKKFTQSK
-26 SKFNYLPEEIYN
+26 LSYLPKEIYN
-38 FFFLTFTL
+38 FFFLAFTL
-46 LFSLAIISHDPT
+46 LFALSIISHDPS

-68 DTINNYIGVFGSYI
+68 DTINNYIGIFGSYI
-82 SHITFMVLG
+82 SHITFMIFG
-91 NSSYFFTSLLLYL
+91 KTSYFITALLIYL
-104 ALCKYRILSNDIKLA
+104 AFQKYRILISNET
-119 SLKNITLIVI
+119 SVSFKNIALVI
-129 MLISLSL
+129 ILLTSMSTVSEYILSS
-136 LFEFTVPN
+136 T
-144 SGGYLGHLIFYYVS
+144 GGYLGHIIFYHLS
-158 NYIGDYGTLLA
+158 NYIGEYGALLA
-169 SVLILIYSFTIYFN
+169 SVMSFVYSFIFYFDIS
-183 VSIMSLLK
+183 VSN
-191 KTNKIFT
+191 TFNKIMKMST
-198 YVYLKTKYNIKSFYE
+198 YIYLKTKYKLGNLYE
-213 KTNLKIQLNKQKK
+213 QINLKVQLAKQKKTNLNIKVEKK
-226 DNIENNKEKA
+226 PNL
-236 PRSTTV
+236 TQV
-242 EILKEKP
+242 EIVKP
-249 VESKRAFKEKQQILF
+249 KSVESKRAFKEKQQILF
-264 SDDNNRLPLIEFLE
+264 SDSNNKLPLLEFLE
-278 KHDSEIISH
+278 QHDSEIINH
-287 DEDSLKLMSELL
+287 DEESLKLMSEML

-381 IISSKEFED
+381 IISSKEFEN
-390 SKASLTMAL
+390 SKAALTMAL

-408 CIDLHKLPHLLVA
+408 CVDLHKLPHLLVA

-439 LYKHDVDHLKFLMID
+439 LYKHDIDHLKFLMID

-512 IKKNQD
+512 IKKNKD
-518 EGVNVVYGPSEG
+518 EGINAVYSPTEG
-530 NNEKFHEKIPYIVV
+530 NNERYHEKLPYIVV

-597 IPTRIGMKVSSNID
+597 IPTRIGLKVSSNID

-624 LGLGDMLFRDSGTN
+624 LGLGDMLFRGSGTN
-638 VLKRIHGSYVSE
+638 ILQRIHGAFVSE
-650 NEISKITDFLREQ
+650 GEITKISDFLREQ
-663 KISDEIESIL
+663 KRNNEMESIL
-673 LEDNDDTT
+673 LEDDEPEEQ
-681 DNEINETSD
+681 NEINETSD
-690 ELYNEAVSIV
+690 ELYNEAVNIV

-739 TNGNR
+739 SNGNR
-744 DIL
+744 EIL

>member
-1 MKNLY
+1 
-6 NSKINEVFLAQIK
+6 LAQIK
-19 RNKKFSK
+19 RNKKFTK
-26 SKFNYLPEEIYN
+26 TKLNYLPKEIFN
-38 FFFLTFTL
+38 FFFLIFTL
-46 LFSLAIISHDPT
+46 LFTLSVISHDPS

-68 DTINNYIGVFGSYI
+68 DTINNYIGIFGSYV
-82 SHITFMVLG
+82 SHITFMLFGKTTYFITVLLIYLVLERYG
-91 NSSYFFTSLLLYL
+91 LVPSRGTTFSYKNSLLVL
-104 ALCKYRILSNDIKLA
+104 
-119 SLKNITLIVI
+119 LI
-129 MLISLSL
+129 LISLSIMSDFIL
-136 LFEFTVPN
+136 SGT
-144 SGGYLGHLIFYYVS
+144 GGYLGHISLHHLS
-158 NYIGDYGTLLA
+158 NYIGAYGSVIASLVTLLYSLVYYFDI
-169 SVLILIYSFTIYFN
+169 SVLSTYNRF
-183 VSIMSLLK
+183 K
-191 KTNKIFT
+191 KIFT
-198 YVYLKTKYNIKSFYE
+198 YLYLKIKYKTLSFYE
-213 KTNLKIQLNKQKK
+213 KTNLQIQLAKQKK
-226 DNIENNKEKA
+226 INNKNIIKKEPNA
-236 PRSTTV
+236 TEV
-242 EILKEKP
+242 EIIKP
-249 VESKRAFKEKQQILF
+249 KSIESKREFKEKQQTLF
-264 SDDNNRLPLIEFLE
+264 SNNNKLPLLEFLE
-278 KHDSEIISH
+278 KHNSEIINH
-287 DEDSLKLMSELL
+287 DEDSLKLMSEML
-299 EQNLSHYGISAK
+299 EQNLQHYGISAK

-326 EPVAGTKA
+326 EPIAGTKA
-334 ATINTISKDLAR
+334 ATISTISKDLAR

-381 IISSKEFED
+381 IISSKEFEN
-390 SKASLTMAL
+390 SKAALTMAL

-408 CIDLHKLPHLLVA
+408 CVDLHKLPHLLVA

-439 LYKHDVDHLKFLMID
+439 LYKHDIENLKFLMID

-512 IKKNQD
+512 LKQNIDDGIKT
-518 EGVNVVYGPSEG
+518 VYGPTEG
-530 NNEKFHEKIPYIVV
+530 NNEKYHEKLPYIVV

-597 IPTRIGMKVSSNID
+597 IPTRIGLKVSSNID

-624 LGLGDMLFRDSGTN
+624 LGLGDMLFRGSGTN
-638 VLKRIHGSYVSE
+638 VLQRIHGAFVSE
-650 NEISKITDFLREQ
+650 GEITKIADFLRDQ
-663 KISDEIESIL
+663 KRNNDIESIL
-673 LEDNDDTT
+673 LDNDETENQD
-681 DNEINETSD
+681 EINETSD
-690 ELYNEAVSIV
+690 ELYNEAVNIV
-700 KETKKTSISFLQRKL
+700 KDTKKTSISFLQRKL

-739 TNGNR
+739 SNGNR

>member
-1 MKNLY
+1 M
-6 NSKINEVFLAQIK
+6 AQIR
-19 RNKKFSK
+19 RNKKFTQSK
-26 SKFNYLPEEIYN
+26 LSYLPKEIYN
-38 FFFLTFTL
+38 FFFLAFTL
-46 LFSLAIISHDPT
+46 LFALSIISHDPS

-68 DTINNYIGVFGSYI
+68 DTINNYIGIFGSYI
-82 SHITFMVLG
+82 SHITFMIFG
-91 NSSYFFTSLLLYL
+91 KTSYFITALLIYL
-104 ALCKYRILSNDIKLA
+104 AFQKYRVLITNETSVSFKNIALVIILLTSMSTVSEYILS
-119 SLKNITLIVI
+119 ST
-129 MLISLSL
+129 
-136 LFEFTVPN
+136 
-144 SGGYLGHLIFYYVS
+144 GGLLGHIIFYHLS
-158 NYIGDYGTLLA
+158 NYIGAYGTLLA
-169 SVLILIYSFTIYFN
+169 SVMSFVYSFIFYFD
-183 VSIMSLLK
+183 VSVSN
-191 KTNKIFT
+191 TFNKIMKMST
-198 YVYLKTKYNIKSFYE
+198 YIYLKTKYKLGNLYE
-213 KTNLKIQLNKQKK
+213 QINLKVQLAKQKKTNLNIKVEKK
-226 DNIENNKEKA
+226 PNL
-236 PRSTTV
+236 TQV
-242 EILKEKP
+242 EIVKPKP

-264 SDDNNRLPLIEFLE
+264 SDSNNKLPLLEFLE
-278 KHDSEIISH
+278 QHDSEIINH
-287 DEDSLKLMSELL
+287 DEESLKLMSEML

-381 IISSKEFED
+381 IISSKEFEN

-408 CIDLHKLPHLLVA
+408 CVDLHKLPHLLVA

-512 IKKNQD
+512 IKKNKD
-518 EGVNVVYGPSEG
+518 EGIKSVYTPTEG
-530 NNEKFHEKIPYIVV
+530 NNERYHEKLPYIVV

-597 IPTRIGMKVSSNID
+597 IPTRIGLKVSSNID

-624 LGLGDMLFRDSGTN
+624 LGLGDMLFRGSGTN
-638 VLKRIHGSYVSE
+638 ILQRIHGAFVSE
-650 NEISKITDFLREQ
+650 GEITKISNFLREQ
-663 KISDEIESIL
+663 KRNNEIESIL
-673 LEDNDDTT
+673 LEDDEPEEQ
-681 DNEINETSD
+681 NEINETSD
-690 ELYNEAVSIV
+690 ELYNEAVNIV

-739 TNGNR
+739 SNGNR
-744 DIL
+744 EIL

>member
-1 MKNLY
+1 M
-6 NSKINEVFLAQIK
+6 AQIK
-19 RNKKFSK
+19 RNKKFTK
-26 SKFNYLPEEIYN
+26 TKLNYLPKEIFN
-38 FFFLTFTL
+38 FFFLIFTL
-46 LFSLAIISHDPT
+46 LFTLSVISHDPS

-68 DTINNYIGVFGSYI
+68 DTINNYIGIFGSYV
-82 SHITFMVLG
+82 SHITFMLFGKTTYFITVLLIYLVLERYG
-91 NSSYFFTSLLLYL
+91 LVPSRGTTFSYKNSLLVL
-104 ALCKYRILSNDIKLA
+104 
-119 SLKNITLIVI
+119 LI
-129 MLISLSL
+129 LISLSIISDFIL
-136 LFEFTVPN
+136 SGT
-144 SGGYLGHLIFYYVS
+144 GGYLGHISLHHLS
-158 NYIGDYGTLLA
+158 NYIGAYGSVIASLVTLLYSLVYYFDI
-169 SVLILIYSFTIYFN
+169 SVLSTYNRF
-183 VSIMSLLK
+183 K
-191 KTNKIFT
+191 KIFT
-198 YVYLKTKYNIKSFYE
+198 YFYLKIKYKTLSFYE
-213 KTNLKIQLNKQKK
+213 KTNLQIQLAKQKK
-226 DNIENNKEKA
+226 INNKNIIKKEPNA
-236 PRSTTV
+236 TEV
-242 EILKEKP
+242 EIIKP
-249 VESKRAFKEKQQILF
+249 KSIESKREFKEKQQTLF
-264 SDDNNRLPLIEFLE
+264 SDNNKLPLLEFLE
-278 KHDSEIISH
+278 KHNSEIINH
-287 DEDSLKLMSELL
+287 DEDSLKLMSDML
-299 EQNLSHYGISAK
+299 EQNLQHYGISAK

-326 EPVAGTKA
+326 EPIAGTKA
-334 ATINTISKDLAR
+334 ATISTISKDLAR
-346 TMTVPSLRV
+346 TMTVPRLRV

-366 IEIPNDDRETVSLKD
+366 IEIPNYDRETVSLKD
-381 IISSKEFED
+381 IISSKEFEN
-390 SKASLTMAL
+390 SKAALTMAL

-408 CIDLHKLPHLLVA
+408 CVDLHKLPHLLVA

-439 LYKHDVDHLKFLMID
+439 LYKHDIENLKFLMID

-512 IKKNQD
+512 LKQNIDNGIKT
-518 EGVNVVYGPSEG
+518 VYGPTEG
-530 NNEKFHEKIPYIVV
+530 NNEKYHEKLPYIVV

-597 IPTRIGMKVSSNID
+597 IPTRIGLKVSSNID

-624 LGLGDMLFRDSGTN
+624 LGLGDMLFRGSGTN
-638 VLKRIHGSYVSE
+638 VLQRIHGAFVSE
-650 NEISKITDFLREQ
+650 GEITKIADFLRDQ
-663 KISDEIESIL
+663 KRNNDIESIL
-673 LEDNDDTT
+673 LDNDETENQD
-681 DNEINETSD
+681 EINETSD
-690 ELYNEAVSIV
+690 ELYNEAVNIV
-700 KETKKTSISFLQRKL
+700 KDTKKTSISFLQRKL

-739 TNGNR
+739 SNGNR

>member
-1 MKNLY
+1 M
-6 NSKINEVFLAQIK
+6 IFG
-19 RNKKFSK
+19 
-26 SKFNYLPEEIYN
+26 
-38 FFFLTFTL
+38 
-46 LFSLAIISHDPT
+46 
-58 DPNFFKTGLG
+58 KT
-68 DTINNYIGVFGSYI
+68 
-82 SHITFMVLG
+82 
-91 NSSYFFTSLLLYL
+91 SYFITALLIYL
-104 ALCKYRILSNDIKLA
+104 AFQKYRILITNETSV
-119 SLKNITLIVI
+119 SFKNIALVI
-129 MLISLSL
+129 IILTSMSTVSEYILSS
-136 LFEFTVPN
+136 T
-144 SGGYLGHLIFYYVS
+144 GGYLGHIIFYHSS
-158 NYIGDYGTLLA
+158 NYIGEYGALLA
-169 SVLILIYSFTIYFN
+169 SVMSFVYSFIFYFDISVSNTFNKIMKMTTYIYLKSKYKLGN
-183 VSIMSLLK
+183 LYEQINLKVQLAKQK
-191 KTNKIFT
+191 KTN
-198 YVYLKTKYNIKSFYE
+198 LNIKVE
-213 KTNLKIQLNKQKK
+213 KKPNLTQ
-226 DNIENNKEKA
+226 
-236 PRSTTV
+236 V
-242 EILKEKP
+242 EIVKP
-249 VESKRAFKEKQQILF
+249 KSVESKRAFKEKQQILF
-264 SDDNNRLPLIEFLE
+264 SDSNNKLPLLEFLE
-278 KHDSEIISH
+278 QHDSEIINH
-287 DEDSLKLMSELL
+287 DEESLKLMSEML

-381 IISSKEFED
+381 IISSKEFEN
-390 SKASLTMAL
+390 SKAALTMAL

-408 CIDLHKLPHLLVA
+408 CVDLHKLPHLLVA

-439 LYKHDVDHLKFLMID
+439 LYKHDIDHLKFLMID

-512 IKKNQD
+512 IKKNKD
-518 EGVNVVYGPSEG
+518 EGINAVYSPTEG
-530 NNEKFHEKIPYIVV
+530 NNERYHEKLPYIVV

-597 IPTRIGMKVSSNID
+597 IPTRIGLKVSSNID

-624 LGLGDMLFRDSGTN
+624 LGLGDMLFRGSGTN
-638 VLKRIHGSYVSE
+638 ILQRIHGAFVSE
-650 NEISKITDFLREQ
+650 GEITKISDFLREQ
-663 KISDEIESIL
+663 KRNNEMESIL
-673 LEDNDDTT
+673 LEDDEPEEQ
-681 DNEINETSD
+681 NEINETSD
-690 ELYNEAVSIV
+690 ELYNEAVNIV

-728 MEAKGILSEPQ
+728 MEAKGILSEPHS
-739 TNGNR
+739 NGNR
-744 DIL
+744 EIL

>member
-1 MKNLY
+1 MY
-6 NSKINEVFLAQIK
+6 NPYRNEVNLAQIR
-19 RNKKFSK
+19 RNKKFTQSK
-26 SKFNYLPEEIYN
+26 LSYLPKEIYN
-38 FFFLTFTL
+38 FFFLAFTL
-46 LFSLAIISHDPT
+46 LFALSIISHDPS

-68 DTINNYIGVFGSYI
+68 DTINNYIGIFGSYI
-82 SHITFMVLG
+82 SHITFMIFG
-91 NSSYFFTSLLLYL
+91 KTSYFITALLIYLAFQKYRVLITNETSLSFKNIALVIILLTSMSTVSEY
-104 ALCKYRILSNDIKLA
+104 ILS
-119 SLKNITLIVI
+119 ST
-129 MLISLSL
+129 
-136 LFEFTVPN
+136 
-144 SGGYLGHLIFYYVS
+144 GGLLGHIIFYHLS
-158 NYIGDYGTLLA
+158 NYIGAYGTLLA
-169 SVLILIYSFTIYFN
+169 SVMSFVYSFIFYFDIS
-183 VSIMSLLK
+183 VSN
-191 KTNKIFT
+191 TFNKIMKMTT
-198 YVYLKTKYNIKSFYE
+198 YIYLKTKYKLGNLYE
-213 KTNLKIQLNKQKK
+213 QINLKVQLAKQKKTNLNIKIEKK
-226 DNIENNKEKA
+226 PNL
-236 PRSTTV
+236 TQV
-242 EILKEKP
+242 EIVKP
-249 VESKRAFKEKQQILF
+249 KSVESKRAFKEKQQILF
-264 SDDNNRLPLIEFLE
+264 SDSNNKLPLLEFLE
-278 KHDSEIISH
+278 QHDSEIINH
-287 DEDSLKLMSELL
+287 DEESLKLMSEML

-381 IISSKEFED
+381 IISSKEFEN
-390 SKASLTMAL
+390 SKAALTMAL

-408 CIDLHKLPHLLVA
+408 CVDLHKLPHLLVA

-439 LYKHDVDHLKFLMID
+439 LYKHDIDHLKFLMID

-512 IKKNQD
+512 IKKNKD
-518 EGVNVVYGPSEG
+518 EGINAVYSPTEG
-530 NNEKFHEKIPYIVV
+530 NNERYHEKLPYIVV

-597 IPTRIGMKVSSNID
+597 IPTRIGLKVSSNID

-624 LGLGDMLFRDSGTN
+624 LGLGDMLFRGSGTN
-638 VLKRIHGSYVSE
+638 ILQRIHGAYVSE
-650 NEISKITDFLREQ
+650 GEITKISDFLREQ
-663 KISDEIESIL
+663 KRNNEMESIL
-673 LEDNDDTT
+673 LEDDEPEEQ
-681 DNEINETSD
+681 NEINETSD
-690 ELYNEAVSIV
+690 ELYNEAVNIV

-739 TNGNR
+739 SNGNR
-744 DIL
+744 EIL

>member
-1 MKNLY
+1 M
-6 NSKINEVFLAQIK
+6 AQIR
-19 RNKKFSK
+19 RNKKFTQSK
-26 SKFNYLPEEIYN
+26 LSYLPKEIYN
-38 FFFLTFTL
+38 FFFLAFTL
-46 LFSLAIISHDPT
+46 LFALSIISHDPS

-68 DTINNYIGVFGSYI
+68 DTINNYIGIFGSYI
-82 SHITFMVLG
+82 SHITFMIFG
-91 NSSYFFTSLLLYL
+91 KTSYFITALLIYL
-104 ALCKYRILSNDIKLA
+104 AFQKYRILITNETSV
-119 SLKNITLIVI
+119 SFKNIALVI
-129 MLISLSL
+129 ILLTSMSTVSEYILSS
-136 LFEFTVPN
+136 T
-144 SGGYLGHLIFYYVS
+144 GGYLGHIIFYHLS
-158 NYIGDYGTLLA
+158 NYIGEYGALLA
-169 SVLILIYSFTIYFN
+169 SVMSFVYSFIFYFDIS
-183 VSIMSLLK
+183 VSN
-191 KTNKIFT
+191 TFNKIMKMTT
-198 YVYLKTKYNIKSFYE
+198 YIYLKTKYKLGNLYE
-213 KTNLKIQLNKQKK
+213 QINLKVQLAKQKKTNLNIKVEKK
-226 DNIENNKEKA
+226 PNL
-236 PRSTTV
+236 TQV
-242 EILKEKP
+242 EIVKP
-249 VESKRAFKEKQQILF
+249 KSVESKRAFKEKQQILF
-264 SDDNNRLPLIEFLE
+264 SDSNNKLPLLEFLE
-278 KHDSEIISH
+278 QHDSEIINH
-287 DEDSLKLMSELL
+287 DEESLKLMSEML

-381 IISSKEFED
+381 IISSKEFEN
-390 SKASLTMAL
+390 SKAALTMAL

-408 CIDLHKLPHLLVA
+408 CVDLHKLPHLLVA

-439 LYKHDVDHLKFLMID
+439 LYKHDIDHLKFLMID

-512 IKKNQD
+512 IKKNKD
-518 EGVNVVYGPSEG
+518 EGINAIYSPTEG
-530 NNEKFHEKIPYIVV
+530 NNERYHEKLPYIIV

-597 IPTRIGMKVSSNID
+597 IPTRIGLKVSSNID

-624 LGLGDMLFRDSGTN
+624 LGLGDMLFRGSGTN
-638 VLKRIHGSYVSE
+638 ILQRIHGAFVSE
-650 NEISKITDFLREQ
+650 GEITKISDFLREQ
-663 KISDEIESIL
+663 KRNNEMESIL
-673 LEDNDDTT
+673 LEDDEPEEQ
-681 DNEINETSD
+681 NEINETSD
-690 ELYNEAVSIV
+690 ELYNEAVNIV

-739 TNGNR
+739 SNGNR
-744 DIL
+744 EIL